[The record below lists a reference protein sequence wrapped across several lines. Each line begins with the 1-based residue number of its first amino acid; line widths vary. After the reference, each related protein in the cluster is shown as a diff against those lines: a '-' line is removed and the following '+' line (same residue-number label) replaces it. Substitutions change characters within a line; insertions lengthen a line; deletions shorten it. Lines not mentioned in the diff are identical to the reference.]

1 MSENLG
7 PSIIKKENKTN
18 NNLKTKGQREIRR
31 LVHERTIIITAH
43 LGHRGIT
50 GGLIVLPSLL

>member
-18 NNLKTKGQREIRR
+18 NNLKTKGQKRDQKI
-31 LVHERTIIITAH
+31 
-43 LGHRGIT
+43 
-50 GGLIVLPSLL
+50 SS